1 MDDWEQSWSAA
12 MRAERRG
19 DAATYAWLLGEVA
32 AYLRPRL
39 CQRLARLGQG
49 PDLAEDILQEVL
61 LGIHLKRHTWEV
73 DRPFTP
79 WLAGI
84 VRYKLMDVTRR
95 VRREAGRRYVPE
107 VAEWFEAIA
116 APIED
121 LDARLIDKEK
131 PLADLPHKESDVVRA
146 LAIEG
151 ASVGTT
157 ARRLSISDGA
167 VRLLFHRALARIRG
181 RAVQALKDIGS

>member
-19 DAATYAWLLGEVA
+19 DAAAYAWLLGEVTV
-32 AYLRPRL
+32 YLRPRL
-39 CQRLARLGQG
+39 HQRLARLGRG
-49 PDLAEDILQEVL
+49 PDLAEDIVQEVL
-61 LGIHLKRHTWEV
+61 LGIHQKRHTWEA

-84 VRYKLMDVTRR
+84 VRYKLLDATRR
-95 VRREAGRRYVPE
+95 LRREAGRRYVPE
-107 VAEWFEAIA
+107 MDDWFEAVA

-121 LDARLIDKEK
+121 LDARLVDRER
-131 PLADLPHKESDVVRA
+131 PLAALPDREGEVVRA

-151 ASVGTT
+151 ASVKAT
-157 ARRLSISDGA
+157 AARLSLSDGA
-167 VRLLFHRALARIRG
+167 VRVLFHRALARIRG
-181 RAVQALKDIGS
+181 RAARALEDIGR